1 MNILH
6 PKNKNYNFTNLPE
19 LPSALGGGSGYFL
32 IATVEDGLTLYICFC
47 NAERNKVY
55 IEKTTKLNKNK
66 YLAVEDLVFIDDE
79 KEFKAVHDF
88 LIENKVLNE

>member
-6 PKNKNYNFTNLPE
+6 PKNKKYNFTNLPE
-19 LPSALGGGSGYFL
+19 LPSANGGGSGYFL
-32 IATVEDGLTLYICFC
+32 IAIVEDGLSLYICFC
-47 NAERNKVY
+47 NAGRDKVY

-66 YLAVEDLVFIDDE
+66 YLAVEDLLFIDNE